1 MIKRTIE
8 ISGKGNHL
16 AIDQGSLTVRRDGEE
31 VGRVHLEDLGALVL
45 DCPTTTYT
53 HSVITEALAAGAV
66 IIPCGRDHLPRGLFL
81 PQENALMTQR
91 LADQAAAPLPLKK
104 RLWKQLVQ
112 AKIRHQAKALPDGS
126 AARRKLA
133 ALVSTVRSGDP
144 ANVEAHASR
153 LYWPAMFGKAFRRR
167 PDGPPPNG
175 LLNYGYMAIRACVAR
190 AICAA
195 GLHPALG
202 LHHHHRANPFCLA
215 DDLLEPLRPLV
226 DVRVR
231 DLAAGGCAK
240 VNPESK
246 RELLGALAATVEVA
260 GTRGPLMVGLARTVA
275 SLVRCYADKQKKLDL
290 PRLWN

>member
-8 ISGKGNHL
+8 ISGRGNHL

-31 VGRVHLEDLGALVL
+31 VGRVPLEDLGVLVL

-81 PQENALMTQR
+81 PQENALQTQR
-91 LADQAAAPLPLKK
+91 LLQQAAAPLPLKK
-104 RLWKQLVQ
+104 RLWKQIVQ
-112 AKIRHQAKALPDGS
+112 AKIRHQAGALAEGS
-126 AARRKLA
+126 PARRKLA

-153 LYWPAMFGKAFRRR
+153 LYWPALFGKAFRRR

-175 LLNYGYMAIRACVAR
+175 LLNYGYMALRACVAR
-190 AICAA
+190 SICAA
-195 GLHPALG
+195 GLHPSLG
-202 LHHHHRANPFCLA
+202 LHHHNRANPFCLA
-215 DDLLEPLRPLV
+215 DDLVEPLRPLV
-226 DVRVR
+226 DVRVKALLDR
-231 DLAAGGCAK
+231 GHREVTHESKADLLAA
-240 VNPESK
+240 
-246 RELLGALAATVEVA
+246 LAETVEVGGA
-260 GTRGPLMVGLARTVA
+260 RGPLLVGLARTAA
-275 SLVRCYADKQKKLDL
+275 SLVRCYAREQQKLDL